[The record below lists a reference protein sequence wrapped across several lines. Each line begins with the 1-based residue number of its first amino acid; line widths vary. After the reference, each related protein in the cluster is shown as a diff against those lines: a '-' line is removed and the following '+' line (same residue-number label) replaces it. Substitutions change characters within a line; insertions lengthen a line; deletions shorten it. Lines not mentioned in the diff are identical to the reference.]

1 MRILMETIL
10 TLVSTVLGCS
20 TLVGFVLYGKA
31 NRRIKD
37 AEAEK
42 TETEAS
48 EAEDHR
54 FDNLLKLVDSLTS
67 RLSTLNAT
75 IDKHI
80 DRNRELSDR
89 LYKSETELNR
99 INEKLLVV
107 TEERDEARRQADY
120 DKMWR
125 CERADCQDP
134 RGPRPPREKLRGLK
148 YTPPRRGDE
157 GKGE

>member
-1 MRILMETIL
+1 METIL
-10 TLVSTVLGCS
+10 TILSSLLGCS

-42 TETEAS
+42 SEAEAS
-48 EAEDHR
+48 EVEDHR

-75 IDKHI
+75 VDKHV

-89 LYKSETELNR
+89 VYKSETEINR
-99 INEKLLVV
+99 LNEKLLVV
-107 TEERDEARRQADY
+107 TEERDDARRQSDY
-120 DKMWR
+120 DKLWR
-125 CERADCQDP
+125 CERSDCQDP
-134 RGPRPPREKLRGLK
+134 RGPRPPREKLKGLK
-148 YTPPRRGDE
+148 YAPPARAVKE
-157 GKGE
+157 